1 MDKNIRQRIIPIYE
15 DFAVNMTICLREYRY
30 HLKRLNW
37 SREEAKQYLLN
48 RYGKSSLLLMSDLD
62 IARLLLWL
70 DNLPDN
76 TPIPKKV
83 TKPIIFN
90 SLKLSLQQE
99 NKTAW

>member
-1 MDKNIRQRIIPIYE
+1 MDKNIKQRIIPIYE
-15 DFAVNMTICLREYRY
+15 DFAVNMAVCLREYRY

-37 SREEAKQYLLN
+37 SREDAKQYLLFK
-48 RYGKSSLLLMSDLD
+48 YGKSSLLTMNDLD
-62 IARLLLWL
+62 IAKLLYWL

-83 TKPIIFN
+83 TNPIMFN

-99 NKTAW
+99 RKTSW